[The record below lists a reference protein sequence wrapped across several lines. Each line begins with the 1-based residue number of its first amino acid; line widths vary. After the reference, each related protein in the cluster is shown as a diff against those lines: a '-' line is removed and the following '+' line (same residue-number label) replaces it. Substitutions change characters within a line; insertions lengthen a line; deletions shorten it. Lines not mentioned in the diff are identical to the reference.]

1 MPRFRAIALAV
12 AIGASCWSLW
22 ACAAGGSPGDTPG
35 AAPVAQPT
43 DADKKLADRFL
54 ELKAKLDG
62 GKGTEVIN
70 LTRDDSKEAQSWIG
84 FTPDNTGAMAL
95 ERLQNRRAATDSQ
108 LAAARGSYT
117 RIVGMLENAAKL
129 PAFEPYVIAR
139 RPKDQPIVID
149 GTPDEPAWKAGHAVE
164 LRYQFP
170 RFERVAT
177 PVASSRLLW
186 DETNLYAAFDVPDP
200 DILTNDKGPKVE
212 RFLNDCVE
220 LFLLPETRFPV
231 YWELN
236 VSATNGI
243 VDRTIYKFPRAWNG
257 HANFDEHLEG
267 MKTATKRTTDKDGKT
282 TGYTVEISIPWTQL
296 PGMKR
301 GPVAGDHMHGLMAY
315 SDVRGK
321 LDYANQK
328 YFSEVPTVA
337 GFQDIWS
344 FRVWKFGEK

>member
-1 MPRFRAIALAV
+1 MRWIRVFAAAAV
-12 AIGASCWSLW
+12 IGVSGWSLW
-22 ACAAGGSPGDTPG
+22 ACAAADPASDATSTVP
-35 AAPVAQPT
+35 AAQPT
-43 DADKKLADRFL
+43 DADKKLAARFL

-62 GKGTEVIN
+62 GRGTEVIN
-70 LTRDDSKEAQSWIG
+70 LTRDDSKDAQGWIG
-84 FTPDNTGAMAL
+84 FTAENTGAIAL
-95 ERLQNRRAATDSQ
+95 ERLQGKRPATEAQ
-108 LAAARGSYT
+108 LAASRGGYT
-117 RIVGMLENAAKL
+117 RVVGMLENAAKL
-129 PAFEPYVIAR
+129 PAFEPYVIAK
-139 RPKDQPIVID
+139 RPNDQAIVID
-149 GTPDEPAWKAGHAVE
+149 GTPDEPAWNAGHAVE

-170 RFERVAT
+170 KFEPVNT
-177 PVASSRLLW
+177 PVASARLLW
-186 DETNLYAAFDVPDP
+186 DQTNLYAAFDVPDP
-200 DILTNDKGPKVE
+200 DIVTNDKGPKVE

-220 LFLLPETRFPV
+220 LFLLPDMRFPV

-267 MKTATKRTTDKDGKT
+267 MKTATKRVTDKDGKT
-282 TGYTVEISIPWTQL
+282 TGYTVEIAIPWTQL

-301 GPVAGDHMHGLMAY
+301 GPVAGDQMYGLMAY